1 MERIHHLTFVVF
13 DLEQAVARFTRDFG
27 ARECL
32 REPLP
37 ERGVLTARFL
47 VGGSWFVLVQP
58 VGEGTPASR
67 LREQG
72 EGLLLVSFQVRDLE
86 TTLAEFESRG
96 VMPLG
101 GSRSGVAGWLVQ
113 DLKSSAIPGTTLQL
127 CIDSN

>member
-13 DLEQAVARFTRDFG
+13 DLEQAVARFSGDLG
-27 ARECL
+27 ARECV

-58 VGEGTPASR
+58 VGEGEPANR
-67 LREQG
+67 LRERG

-86 TTLAEFESRG
+86 TALAKFESRG
-96 VMPLG
+96 VTLLG
-101 GSRSGVAGWLVQ
+101 HPRSGVAGWQVQ
-113 DLKSSAIPGTTLQL
+113 DLNSSAIPGTTLQL
-127 CIDSN
+127 CVDPN